1 MIKNLL
7 NKRKYITVSSVELN
21 DTELNEDEKPN
32 IPSGMW
38 SKCEKCAKI
47 LYTEDL
53 RENFNV
59 CPNCGHHFKLGAY
72 ERIKY
77 LTDENTFVEFD
88 KKIVGRNP
96 LDFNGYEEK
105 IKGYQKKSH
114 VIEGVVTGEAYI
126 AQRKVVLCV
135 MDSNF
140 MMGSMGTAVGEKI
153 TRAIEYA
160 TKNRLPLIIFTCSG
174 GARMQEGIYSLMQM
188 AKVSGA
194 IYRHGRENLLYITV
208 LTNPTTGGVTAS
220 FAMEGD
226 IILSEPGC
234 LVGFA
239 GRRVIEG
246 TINEKLPDDF
256 QTAEFLLE
264 KGFIDKIVQRK
275 DLKQVITSLLRMHE
289 VDYE

>member
-7 NKRKYITVSSVELN
+7 NKRKYITVSSVELIE
-21 DTELNEDEKPN
+21 TELTAEEKPN

-53 RENFNV
+53 KENFNV
-59 CPNCGHHFKLGAY
+59 CPNCGHHFKIGAY

-77 LTDENTFVEFD
+77 LTDKNSFVEFN
-88 KKIVGRNP
+88 KKVVGRNP
-96 LDFNGYEEK
+96 LDFKGYEEK
-105 IKGYQKKSH
+105 IKSYQKKSN
-114 VIEGVVTGEAYI
+114 VIEGVVTGEALI
-126 AQRKVVLCV
+126 ADRKVVLCV

-153 TRAIEYA
+153 TRAVEYA

-194 IYRHGRENLLYITV
+194 IYRHNQENLLYITV

-256 QTAEFLLE
+256 QTAEFLLQ
-264 KGFIDKIVQRK
+264 KGFIDKIVERK
-275 DLKQVITSLLRMHE
+275 DLKQILTSLLRMHE

>member
-21 DTELNEDEKPN
+21 DTELKEEEKPN

-38 SKCEKCAKI
+38 SKCEKCGKI

-53 RENFNV
+53 KENFNV
-59 CPNCGHHFKLGAY
+59 CPSCGYHFKLGAH
-72 ERIKY
+72 ERINY
-77 LTDENTFVEFD
+77 LVDENSFVEFD
-88 KKIVGRNP
+88 RKLIGKNP

-105 IKGYQKKSH
+105 IRGYQKKSNL
-114 VIEGVVTGEAYI
+114 IEAIVTGEATI
-126 AQRKVVLCV
+126 AQRRVVLCV

-194 IYRHGRENLLYITV
+194 VYRHSNENLLYITV

-246 TINEKLPDDF
+246 TINEKLPEDF
-256 QTAEFLLE
+256 QTSEFLLE

-275 DLKQVITSLLRMHE
+275 DLKQTITSLLRMHE
-289 VDYE
+289 VNYE

>member
-7 NKRKYITVSSVELN
+7 NKRKYITVSSVELSEP
-21 DTELNEDEKPN
+21 ELTTGEKPN

-38 SKCEKCAKI
+38 SKCDKCAKI

-53 RENFNV
+53 KKNFNV
-59 CPNCGHHFKLGAY
+59 CPSCGHHFKIGAY
-72 ERIKY
+72 ERIEY
-77 LTDENTFVEFD
+77 LTDKNSFVEFD
-88 KKIVGRNP
+88 KKVIGKNP
-96 LDFNGYEEK
+96 LGFKGYEEK

-114 VIEGVVTGEAYI
+114 VVEGVVTGEALI
-126 AQRKVVLCV
+126 TDRKVVLCV

-153 TRAIEYA
+153 TRAVEYA

-194 IYRHGRENLLYITV
+194 IYRHNQENLLYITV

-264 KGFIDKIVQRK
+264 KGFIDKIVERK
-275 DLKQVITSLLRMHE
+275 DLKQIITSLLRMHE

>member
-21 DTELNEDEKPN
+21 DNELNEDEKPN

-53 RENFNV
+53 KENFNV

-77 LTDENTFVEFD
+77 LTDENSFVEFD
-88 KKIVGRNP
+88 KKMVGKNP

-105 IKGYQKKSH
+105 IKVYQKKSH

-194 IYRHGRENLLYITV
+194 IYRHGQENLLYITV

>member
-7 NKRKYITVSSVELN
+7 NKRKYITVSSIELVE
-21 DTELNEDEKPN
+21 TELLKEEKPN

-38 SKCEKCAKI
+38 SKCDKCGKI
-47 LYTEDL
+47 LYTADL
-53 RENFNV
+53 NENFNV
-59 CPNCGHHFKLGAY
+59 CTNCGNHFKLGAY
-72 ERIKY
+72 DRIGY
-77 LTDENTFVEFD
+77 LTDKDSFIEFD
-88 KKIVGRNP
+88 KSLVGSNP
-96 LDFNGYEEK
+96 LDFKGYEEK
-105 IKGYQKKSH
+105 IKGYQRKSN
-114 VIEGVVTGEAYI
+114 VTEGVVTGEASI

-160 TKNRLPLIIFTCSG
+160 TKKKLPLIIFTCSG

-194 IYRHGRENLLYITV
+194 IYRHSQENLLYITV

-256 QTAEFLLE
+256 QTSEFLLK
-264 KGFIDKIVQRK
+264 KGFIDKIVERK
-275 DLKQVITSLLRMHE
+275 ELKQVLTSLLRMHE
-289 VDYE
+289 VSYE

>member
-21 DTELNEDEKPN
+21 DAEVAQEEKPN

-38 SKCEKCAKI
+38 SKCEKCTKI

-53 RENFNV
+53 KENFNV
-59 CPNCGHHFKLGAY
+59 CPNCGHHFKIGAY
-72 ERIKY
+72 ERIEY
-77 LTDENTFVEFD
+77 LTDKNSFIEFD
-88 KKIVGRNP
+88 KKVVGKNP
-96 LDFNGYEEK
+96 LSFKGYEEK

-114 VIEGVVTGEAYI
+114 VVEGVITGEASI
-126 AQRKVVLCV
+126 AHRKVVICV

-153 TRAIEYA
+153 TRAVEYA
-160 TKNRLPLIIFTCSG
+160 TKHKLPLIIFTCSG

-194 IYRHGRENLLYITV
+194 IYRHSQENLLYITV

-246 TINEKLPDDF
+246 TINEQLPDDF

-264 KGFIDKIVQRK
+264 KGFIDKIVERK
-275 DLKQVITSLLRMHE
+275 ELKQIITSLLRMHE

>member
-77 LTDENTFVEFD
+77 LTDENSFVEFN
-88 KKIVGRNP
+88 KKMVGKNP

-160 TKNRLPLIIFTCSG
+160 TKNRLP
-174 GARMQEGIYSLMQM
+174 
-188 AKVSGA
+188 
-194 IYRHGRENLLYITV
+194 
-208 LTNPTTGGVTAS
+208 
-220 FAMEGD
+220 
-226 IILSEPGC
+226 
-234 LVGFA
+234 
-239 GRRVIEG
+239 
-246 TINEKLPDDF
+246 
-256 QTAEFLLE
+256 
-264 KGFIDKIVQRK
+264 
-275 DLKQVITSLLRMHE
+275 
-289 VDYE
+289 

>member
-1 MIKNLL
+1 M
-7 NKRKYITVSSVELN
+7 
-21 DTELNEDEKPN
+21 
-32 IPSGMW
+32 
-38 SKCEKCAKI
+38 
-47 LYTEDL
+47 
-53 RENFNV
+53 
-59 CPNCGHHFKLGAY
+59 
-72 ERIKY
+72 
-77 LTDENTFVEFD
+77 
-88 KKIVGRNP
+88 VGKNP

-105 IKGYQKKSH
+105 IKVYQKKSH

-194 IYRHGRENLLYITV
+194 IYRHGQENLLYITV

-256 QTAEFLLE
+256 QTAEFLLK

>member
-7 NKRKYITVSSVELN
+7 NKRKYIMVSSVDLKETDLHS
-21 DTELNEDEKPN
+21 EEKPN

-38 SKCEKCAKI
+38 TKCEKCGKI

-53 RENFNV
+53 KENFNV
-59 CPNCGHHFKLGAY
+59 CNNCGNHFKLGAY
-72 ERIKY
+72 ERIEYILDK
-77 LTDENTFVEFD
+77 NSFIEFD
-88 KKIVGRNP
+88 KDMIGKNP
-96 LDFNGYEEK
+96 LNFKGYDEK
-105 IKGYQKKSH
+105 IKGYQRKSN
-114 VIEGVVTGEAYI
+114 ITEGVVTGEGNI
-126 AQRKVVLCV
+126 ADRKVVICV

-194 IYRHGRENLLYITV
+194 IYRHSQENLLYITV

-246 TINEKLPDDF
+246 TINEKLPDNF

-264 KGFIDKIVQRK
+264 KGFIDKIVERK
-275 DLKQVITSLLRMHE
+275 ELKQILTSLLRMHE
-289 VDYE
+289 VNYE

>member
-7 NKRKYITVSSVELN
+7 NKRKYITVSSIELVE
-21 DTELNEDEKPN
+21 TELLKEEKPN

-38 SKCEKCAKI
+38 SKCDKCGKI
-47 LYTEDL
+47 LYTADL
-53 RENFNV
+53 NENFNV
-59 CPNCGHHFKLGAY
+59 CTNCGNHFKLGAY
-72 ERIKY
+72 DRIGY
-77 LTDENTFVEFD
+77 LTDKDSFIEFD
-88 KKIVGRNP
+88 KSLVDSNP
-96 LDFNGYEEK
+96 LDFKGYEEK
-105 IKGYQKKSH
+105 IKGYQRKSN
-114 VIEGVVTGEAYI
+114 VTEGVVTGEASI

-160 TKNRLPLIIFTCSG
+160 TKKKLPLIIFTCSG

-194 IYRHGRENLLYITV
+194 IYRHSQENLLYITV

-256 QTAEFLLE
+256 QTSEFLLK
-264 KGFIDKIVQRK
+264 KGFIDKIVERK
-275 DLKQVITSLLRMHE
+275 ELKQVLTSLLRMHE
-289 VDYE
+289 VSYE

>member
-7 NKRKYITVSSVELN
+7 NKRKYIMVSSVDLKETDLHS
-21 DTELNEDEKPN
+21 EEKPN

-38 SKCEKCAKI
+38 TKCEKCGKI

-53 RENFNV
+53 KENFNV
-59 CPNCGHHFKLGAY
+59 CNNCGNHFKLGAY
-72 ERIKY
+72 ERIEHILDK
-77 LTDENTFVEFD
+77 NSFIEFD
-88 KKIVGRNP
+88 KDMIGKNP
-96 LDFNGYEEK
+96 LNFKGYDEK
-105 IKGYQKKSH
+105 IKGYQRKSN
-114 VIEGVVTGEAYI
+114 ITEGVVTGEGNI
-126 AQRKVVLCV
+126 ADRKVVICV

-140 MMGSMGTAVGEKI
+140 MMGSMGTAIGEKI

-194 IYRHGRENLLYITV
+194 IYRHSQENLLYITV

-246 TINEKLPDDF
+246 TINEKLPDNF

-264 KGFIDKIVQRK
+264 KGFIDKIVERK
-275 DLKQVITSLLRMHE
+275 ELKQILTSLLRMHE
-289 VDYE
+289 VNYE

>member
-7 NKRKYITVSSVELN
+7 NKRKYIMVSSVELN
-21 DTELNEDEKPN
+21 DAEVGPEEKPN

-53 RENFNV
+53 KENFNV
-59 CPNCGHHFKLGAY
+59 CPSCGHHFKIGAY
-72 ERIKY
+72 ERIEY
-77 LTDENTFVEFD
+77 LTDKNSFVEFN
-88 KKIVGRNP
+88 KKVVGRNP
-96 LDFNGYEEK
+96 LDFKGYEEK
-105 IKGYQKKSH
+105 IKGYQKKSN
-114 VIEGVVTGEAYI
+114 VVEGVVTGEALI
-126 AQRKVVLCV
+126 ANRKVVLCV

-153 TRAIEYA
+153 TRAVEYA

-194 IYRHGRENLLYITV
+194 IYRHNQENLLYITV

-256 QTAEFLLE
+256 QTAEFLLQ
-264 KGFIDKIVQRK
+264 KGFIDKIVERK
-275 DLKQVITSLLRMHE
+275 DLKQILTSLLRMHE

>member
-7 NKRKYITVSSVELN
+7 NKRKYITVSSVELIE
-21 DTELNEDEKPN
+21 TELTAEEKPN

-53 RENFNV
+53 KENFNV
-59 CPNCGHHFKLGAY
+59 CPNCGNHFKIGAY

-77 LTDENTFVEFD
+77 LTDKNSFVEFN
-88 KKIVGRNP
+88 KKVVGRNP
-96 LDFNGYEEK
+96 LDFKGYEEK
-105 IKGYQKKSH
+105 IKSYQKKSN
-114 VIEGVVTGEAYI
+114 VIEGVVTGEALI
-126 AQRKVVLCV
+126 ADRKVVLCV

-153 TRAIEYA
+153 TRAVEYA

-194 IYRHGRENLLYITV
+194 IYRHNQENLLYITV

-256 QTAEFLLE
+256 QTAEFLLQ
-264 KGFIDKIVQRK
+264 KGFIDKIVERK
-275 DLKQVITSLLRMHE
+275 DLKQILTSLLRMHE

>member
-77 LTDENTFVEFD
+77 LTDENSFVEFN
-88 KKIVGRNP
+88 KKMVGKNP
-96 LDFNGYEEK
+96 LVFNGYEEK

-194 IYRHGRENLLYITV
+194 IYRHGQENLLYITV

-275 DLKQVITSLLRMHE
+275 DLKQIITSLLRMHE

>member
-53 RENFNV
+53 KENFNV

-77 LTDENTFVEFD
+77 LTDENSFVEFD
-88 KKIVGRNP
+88 KKMVGKNP
-96 LDFNGYEEK
+96 LDFKGYEEK

-194 IYRHGRENLLYITV
+194 IYKHGQENLLYITV

-275 DLKQVITSLLRMHE
+275 DLKQIITSLLRMHE